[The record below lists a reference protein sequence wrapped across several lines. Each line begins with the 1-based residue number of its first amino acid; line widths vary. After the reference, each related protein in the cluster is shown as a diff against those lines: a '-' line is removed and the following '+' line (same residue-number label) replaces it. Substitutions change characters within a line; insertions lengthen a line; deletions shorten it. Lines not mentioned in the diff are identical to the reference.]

1 MKKIYVDGACRHRE
15 GIGAWGVVVGDNY
28 YSGILKRKGLDS
40 VYCEL
45 FAIRQALIITRKYLE
60 KAIIFTDNNAVEN
73 LHKSKVD
80 FQRVLQR
87 KGKKRKIKNKSILS
101 NVYRIYKSSPNVEI
115 KQISRQDNFRA
126 DGLVKQVLRGYD
138 NNK

>member
-1 MKKIYVDGACRHRE
+1 MKEIYVDGACRHRE
-15 GIGAWGVVVGDNY
+15 GIGAWAVVAGDNY
-28 YSGILKRKGLDS
+28 YSGILKRNGLDS

-60 KAIIFTDNNAVEN
+60 KTIIFTDNNAVKN
-73 LHKSKVD
+73 LHKSRVD

-87 KGKKRKIKNKSILS
+87 KSKRRKIKNKSILS

-115 KQISRQDNFRA
+115 KQISRQDNFEA
-126 DGLVKQVLRGYD
+126 DGLVKQVLRAY
-138 NNK
+138 NK